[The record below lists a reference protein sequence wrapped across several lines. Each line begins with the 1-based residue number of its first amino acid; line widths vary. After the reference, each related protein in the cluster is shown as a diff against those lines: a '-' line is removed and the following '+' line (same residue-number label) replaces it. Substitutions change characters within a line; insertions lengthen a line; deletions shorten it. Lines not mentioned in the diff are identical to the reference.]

1 MTSHRLIPLTAFIA
15 LPVATTYGGSA
26 SAATDAETATD
37 QVSPAPA
44 LTAAEAEAES
54 ARILARLKAVQS
66 PVVKRAA
73 KTEKPPVMSTAV
85 PVEQPSAKPLLTIEP
100 VALIE
105 KAEEPPVQ
113 QPPAMQAS
121 AKIPAAKVT
130 DQETTNI
137 TAALQAIQSE
147 LSEQKKLIASQNALI
162 QSQNDKI
169 KQLELH
175 NQLVRAAVPVET
187 PFALSQMRAAGIQP
201 SQVETASVQIGTTP
215 DDELT
220 MPEGPVGEA
229 PPAANNIEQKVEAV
243 PEGQGVL
250 TPRGQFVLDPSIE
263 YTRSSTNRLVFRGI
277 ELIPGIQIGAIE
289 ASDADRDTIIGT
301 FAMRYGLTNRLEIEG
316 RIPALYRKDRI
327 QVVQQRDDQITR
339 EIGLEETGIGDAEI
353 SLRYQLNRPKA
364 QNPIWVAG
372 LRVKTDT
379 GTSPYEIPFDE
390 FGVAT
395 GLATGS
401 GFWGVQPSLSFL
413 LPSDPVVIYGGTGY
427 LWNIERNINKVVGD
441 VLVGKVDPGDAI
453 NASVGFGFAL
463 NPRFSFSLG
472 YRHNYI
478 FSTKTQLGDTLQESN
493 DIQVGALNFGMSY
506 RLSQKQSLNLGFQ
519 FGVTEDAPDVSI
531 VARIPFRF

>member
-1 MTSHRLIPLTAFIA
+1 MTINRLSPLAAIVA
-15 LPVATTYGGSA
+15 LPVAAFYGGGA
-26 SAATDAETATD
+26 MAATTDTPDAD
-37 QVSPAPA
+37 HVSNEPR
-44 LTAAEAEAES
+44 LTAEEAEAET
-54 ARILARLKAVQS
+54 ARIIARLRAVQAPAVS
-66 PVVKRAA
+66 QAA
-73 KTEKPPVMSTAV
+73 EPKKLPIKVAAAPAPTPAPTATPIKQPPVKV
-85 PVEQPSAKPLLTIEP
+85 SA
-100 VALIE
+100 
-105 KAEEPPVQ
+105 
-113 QPPAMQAS
+113 
-121 AKIPAAKVT
+121 
-130 DQETTNI
+130 QETTNI

-147 LSEQKKLIASQNALI
+147 LSEQKQLIASQNALI

-169 KQLELH
+169 QQLELH
-175 NQLVRAAVPVET
+175 NQLVRAATPVET
-187 PFALSQMRAAGIQP
+187 PFALSQMRGAGIQQ
-201 SQVETASVQIGTTP
+201 SQVETAAVQIGTTP
-215 DDELT
+215 DDNLT
-220 MPEGPVGEA
+220 LPDGPVGEA
-229 PPAANNIEQKVEAV
+229 PPAANNVEQKVEAV

-316 RIPALYRKDRI
+316 RVPLLYRKDRI
-327 QVVQQRDDQITR
+327 QVVQQREEQITR
-339 EIGLEETGIGDAEI
+339 EVGLEETGVGDAEI
-353 SLRYQLNRPKA
+353 SLRYQLNRPKP
-364 QNPIWVAG
+364 QSPIWIAG

-379 GTSPYEIPFDE
+379 GSSPFEIPFDE

-413 LPSDPVVIYGGTGY
+413 LPSDPVVIYGGAGY
-427 LWNIERNINKVVGD
+427 LWNIERDIDREVGG

-493 DIQVGALNFGMSY
+493 DIQVGSLNFGMSY
-506 RLSQKQSLNLGFQ
+506 RLSEKQSLNLGFQ

-531 VARIPFRF
+531 VARIPLRF

>member
-1 MTSHRLIPLTAFIA
+1 MTMNRLNPFAIITT
-15 LPVATTYGGSA
+15 LPVAAISGGA
-26 SAATDAETATD
+26 AAATTTD
-37 QVSPAPA
+37 APA
-44 LTAAEAEAES
+44 ADHVSTAPLLTAAEAEAET
-54 ARILARLKAVQS
+54 ARIIERLSTIQS
-66 PVVKRAA
+66 PGQSLAQSPTQSPAQSPEVPPIAQQ
-73 KTEKPPVMSTAV
+73 EKLPINLAFAS
-85 PVEQPSAKPLLTIEP
+85 EDQQP
-100 VALIE
+100 VAG
-105 KAEEPPVQ
+105 AEQE
-113 QPPAMQAS
+113 AS
-121 AKIPAAKVT
+121 
-130 DQETTNI
+130 NI
-137 TAALQAIQSE
+137 MTALQAIQSE
-147 LSEQKKLIASQNALI
+147 LAVQKTLIASQNALI

-175 NQLVRAAVPVET
+175 NQLVRAAVPVAT
-187 PFALSQMRAAGIQP
+187 PFALSQMCGAGIQP
-201 SQVETASVQIGTTP
+201 SQLETAAVQIGTSP
-215 DDELT
+215 DDSLT
-220 MPEGPVGEA
+220 LPEGPVGEA
-229 PPAANNIEQKVEAV
+229 PPETQNIERKVEAV

-316 RIPALYRKDRI
+316 RVPLLYRKDRI
-327 QVVQQRDDQITR
+327 QVVQQRDEQITR
-339 EIGLEETGIGDAEI
+339 EVGLEETDIGDAEF
-353 SLRYQLNRPKA
+353 SLRYQLNRPKG
-364 QNPIWVAG
+364 QTPIWVAG

-379 GTSPYEIPFDE
+379 GKSPYDIPFDE

-413 LPSDPVVIYGGTGY
+413 MPSDPVVIYGGLGY
-427 LWNIERNINKVVGD
+427 LWNIERNIDEIVGD
-441 VLVGKVDPGDAI
+441 VFIGKVDPGDAI

-493 DIQVGALNFGMSY
+493 DIQVGSLNFGMSY
-506 RLSQKQSLNLGFQ
+506 RLSEKQSLNLGFQ

>member
-1 MTSHRLIPLTAFIA
+1 MTINRLNPLTAIVA
-15 LPVATTYGGSA
+15 LPIAAFYG
-26 SAATDAETATD
+26 
-37 QVSPAPA
+37 APA
-44 LTAAEAEAES
+44 MAASTDTPEADHASNAPQLTAEEAEAET
-54 ARILARLKAVQS
+54 ARIIARLRAVQA
-66 PVVKRAA
+66 PAA
-73 KTEKPPVMSTAV
+73 QQVTAPQKL
-85 PVEQPSAKPLLTIEP
+85 PVEIATAPH
-100 VALIE
+100 
-105 KAEEPPVQ
+105 
-113 QPPAMQAS
+113 PPAIPASPPPAS
-121 AKIPAAKVT
+121 AKQPAEKVSAQDT
-130 DQETTNI
+130 ANI

-147 LSEQKKLIASQNALI
+147 LSEQKQLIASQNALI
-162 QSQNDKI
+162 QSQNEKI
-169 KQLELH
+169 QQLELH

-187 PFALSQMRAAGIQP
+187 PFALSQMRGAGIQQ
-201 SQVETASVQIGTTP
+201 SQVETAAVQIGTTP
-215 DDELT
+215 DDSLT
-220 MPEGPVGEA
+220 LPEGPVGEA
-229 PPAANNIEQKVEAV
+229 PPAKATNIEQKVEAV

-316 RIPALYRKDRI
+316 RVPLLYRKDRI
-327 QVVQQRDDQITR
+327 QVVQQRAEQITR
-339 EIGLEETGIGDAEI
+339 EVGLEETGIGDAEI
-353 SLRYQLNRPKA
+353 SLRYQLNRPKP
-364 QNPIWVAG
+364 QSPIWVAG

-379 GTSPYEIPFDE
+379 GSSPFEIPFDE

-401 GFWGVQPSLSFL
+401 GFWGIQPSISFL

-427 LWNIERNINKVVGD
+427 LWNIERNIDRVVGD
-441 VLVGKVDPGDAI
+441 VPVGNVDPGDAI

-478 FSTKTQLGDTLQESN
+478 FSTKTELGDTVQESN

-506 RLSQKQSLNLGFQ
+506 RLSEKQSLNLGFQ

-531 VARIPFRF
+531 VARIPLRF

>member
-1 MTSHRLIPLTAFIA
+1 MTSNRFTPFKAIIAF
-15 LPVATTYGGSA
+15 PVATFAGGSA
-26 SAATDAETATD
+26 MAATSETPEPNHIS
-37 QVSPAPA
+37 QEPR
-44 LTAAEAEAES
+44 LTAAEAEAET
-54 ARILARLKAVQS
+54 ARIIARLREVQS
-66 PVVKRAA
+66 PAVQQAA
-73 KTEKPPVMSTAV
+73 EPEKPTVKLAV
-85 PVEQPSAKPLLTIEP
+85 VEAKPQP
-100 VALIE
+100 VPQKSQPASQE
-105 KAEEPPVQ
+105 SRPAPKKAQ
-113 QPPAMQAS
+113 MAQ
-121 AKIPAAKVT
+121 
-130 DQETTNI
+130 DTTNI

-147 LSEQKKLIASQNALI
+147 LAEQKQLIASQNALI

-175 NQLVRAAVPVET
+175 NQLVRAAAPVET
-187 PFALSQMRAAGIQP
+187 PFALSQMRGAGIQR
-201 SQVETASVQIGTTP
+201 SQVETAAVQIGTTP

-289 ASDADRDTIIGT
+289 ASDADRDTVIGT

-316 RIPALYRKDRI
+316 RVPLLYRKDRI
-327 QVVQQRDDQITR
+327 QVVQQREEQITR
-339 EIGLEETGIGDAEI
+339 EVGLEETGIGDAEI
-353 SLRYQLNRPKA
+353 SLRYQLNRPKP

-401 GFWGVQPSLSFL
+401 GFWGVQPSISFL

-427 LWNIERNINKVVGD
+427 LWNIERNIDRVVGD
-441 VLVGKVDPGDAI
+441 VFVGKVDPGDAI

-478 FSTKTQLGDTLQESN
+478 FSTKSQLGDTLQESN

>member
-1 MTSHRLIPLTAFIA
+1 MTTSIFHSVAVLAAIPLTILTSKTAWS
-15 LPVATTYGGSA
+15 ATTEPSEKDATRSA
-26 SAATDAETATD
+26 EPMTAEDAEAETA
-37 QVSPAPA
+37 
-44 LTAAEAEAES
+44 
-54 ARILARLKAVQS
+54 RIIARLRVVQS
-66 PVVKRAA
+66 PVVRAA
-73 KTEKPPVMSTAV
+73 TPEHRESQNSAKLSPEPVQSPPVPSPQTPVIAV
-85 PVEQPSAKPLLTIEP
+85 
-100 VALIE
+100 
-105 KAEEPPVQ
+105 
-113 QPPAMQAS
+113 
-121 AKIPAAKVT
+121 
-130 DQETTNI
+130 QETGKI
-137 TAALQAIQSE
+137 SVALQAIQAE
-147 LSEQKKLIASQNALI
+147 LSEQKQLIANQNALI

-175 NQLVRAAVPVET
+175 NQLVRAAAP
-187 PFALSQMRAAGIQP
+187 I
-201 SQVETASVQIGTTP
+201 ETASMLAQLRGTGIQRSQIETAATQVGSTA

-220 MPEGPVGEA
+220 LPEGPVGEA

-250 TPRGQFVLDPSIE
+250 TPQGQFVLDPSIE

-277 ELIPGIQIGAIE
+277 ELIPGIQVGAIE
-289 ASDADRDTIIGT
+289 ASDADRDTVIGT

-316 RIPALYRKDRI
+316 RVPLLFRKDRI
-327 QVVQQRDDQITR
+327 QVVQQRDEQITR

-353 SLRYQLNRPKA
+353 SLRYQLNRPKP

-379 GTSPYEIPFDE
+379 GTSPFEIPFDE

-401 GFWGVQPSLSFL
+401 GFWGVQPSISFL

-427 LWNIERNINKVVGD
+427 LWNIERNIDRVIGD
-441 VLVGKVDPGDAI
+441 VFVGKVDPGDAI

-493 DIQVGALNFGMSY
+493 DIQVGSLNFGMSY

-531 VARIPFRF
+531 VARIPLRF

>member
-1 MTSHRLIPLTAFIA
+1 MTIHRLNPLAAIVA
-15 LPVATTYGGSA
+15 LPVAAFTVAPAT
-26 SAATDAETATD
+26 AATTDTPDAD
-37 QVSPAPA
+37 NVSNQPR
-44 LTAAEAEAES
+44 LTAEEAEAET
-54 ARILARLKAVQS
+54 ARIIARLRAVRAPATPQTAEPPKLPIKIASAPKPVAIPAPAAS
-66 PVVKRAA
+66 PPPAPA
-73 KTEKPPVMSTAV
+73 KLPPVKV
-85 PVEQPSAKPLLTIEP
+85 SA
-100 VALIE
+100 
-105 KAEEPPVQ
+105 Q
-113 QPPAMQAS
+113 
-121 AKIPAAKVT
+121 
-130 DQETTNI
+130 DTTNI

-147 LSEQKKLIASQNALI
+147 LSEQKQLIASQNALI

-169 KQLELH
+169 QQLELH

-187 PFALSQMRAAGIQP
+187 PFALSQMRGAGIQQR
-201 SQVETASVQIGTTP
+201 QVETAAVQIGTTP
-215 DDELT
+215 DDSLT
-220 MPEGPVGEA
+220 LPDGPVGEA
-229 PPAANNIEQKVEAV
+229 PPAAATNIEQKVEAV

-316 RIPALYRKDRI
+316 RVPLLYRKDRI
-327 QVVQQRDDQITR
+327 QVVQQREEQITR
-339 EIGLEETGIGDAEI
+339 EVGLEETGVGDAEI
-353 SLRYQLNRPKA
+353 SLRYQLNRPKP
-364 QNPIWVAG
+364 QSPIWVAG

-379 GTSPYEIPFDE
+379 GSSPFEIPFDE

-401 GFWGVQPSLSFL
+401 GFWGVQPSISFL

-427 LWNIERNINKVVGD
+427 LWNIERDIDRVVGD

-506 RLSQKQSLNLGFQ
+506 RLSEKQSLNLGFQ

-531 VARIPFRF
+531 VARIPLRF

>member
-1 MTSHRLIPLTAFIA
+1 MTSNRFTPFKAIIAF
-15 LPVATTYGGSA
+15 PVATFTGGSA
-26 SAATDAETATD
+26 MAATSETPEPNH
-37 QVSPAPA
+37 VSQEPR
-44 LTAAEAEAES
+44 LTAAEAEAET
-54 ARILARLKAVQS
+54 ARIIARLREVQS
-66 PVVKRAA
+66 PAVQQAGEP
-73 KTEKPPVMSTAV
+73 EKPTVKLAV
-85 PVEQPSAKPLLTIEP
+85 VEAKPQP
-100 VALIE
+100 VPQ
-105 KAEEPPVQ
+105 KS
-113 QPPAMQAS
+113 QPASQESRPASKKSQIAQ
-121 AKIPAAKVT
+121 
-130 DQETTNI
+130 DTTNI

-147 LSEQKKLIASQNALI
+147 LAEQKQLIASQNALI

-175 NQLVRAAVPVET
+175 NQLVRAAAPVET
-187 PFALSQMRAAGIQP
+187 PFALSQMRGAGIQR
-201 SQVETASVQIGTTP
+201 SQVETAAVQIGTTP

-289 ASDADRDTIIGT
+289 ASDADRDTVIGT

-316 RIPALYRKDRI
+316 RVPLLYRKDRI
-327 QVVQQRDDQITR
+327 QVVQQREEQITR
-339 EIGLEETGIGDAEI
+339 EVGLEETGIGDAEI
-353 SLRYQLNRPKA
+353 SLRYQLNRPKP

-401 GFWGVQPSLSFL
+401 GFWGVQPSISFL

-427 LWNIERNINKVVGD
+427 LWNIERNIDRVVGD
-441 VLVGKVDPGDAI
+441 VFVGKVDPGDAI

-478 FSTKTQLGDTLQESN
+478 FSTKSQLGDTLQESN

>member
-1 MTSHRLIPLTAFIA
+1 MTSNRFTPFKAIIAF
-15 LPVATTYGGSA
+15 PVATFAGGSA
-26 SAATDAETATD
+26 MATTSETPGPD
-37 QVSPAPA
+37 HISQEPR
-44 LTAAEAEAES
+44 LTAAEAEAET
-54 ARILARLKAVQS
+54 ARIIARLREVQS
-66 PVVKRAA
+66 PAVQQAAEPKKPTVKLAA
-73 KTEKPPVMSTAV
+73 
-85 PVEQPSAKPLLTIEP
+85 VEAKPQP
-100 VALIE
+100 VPQ
-105 KAEEPPVQ
+105 KS
-113 QPPAMQAS
+113 QPAPQKSQMAQ
-121 AKIPAAKVT
+121 
-130 DQETTNI
+130 DTTNI

-147 LSEQKKLIASQNALI
+147 LAEQKQLIASQNALI

-175 NQLVRAAVPVET
+175 NQLVRAAAPVET
-187 PFALSQMRAAGIQP
+187 PFALSQMRGAGIQR
-201 SQVETASVQIGTTP
+201 SQVETAAVQIGTTP

-289 ASDADRDTIIGT
+289 ASDADRDTVIGT

-316 RIPALYRKDRI
+316 RVPLLYRKDRI
-327 QVVQQRDDQITR
+327 QVVQQREEQITR
-339 EIGLEETGIGDAEI
+339 EVGLEETGIGDAEI
-353 SLRYQLNRPKA
+353 SLRYQLNRPKP

-401 GFWGVQPSLSFL
+401 GFWGVQPSISFL

-427 LWNIERNINKVVGD
+427 LWNIERNIDRVVGD
-441 VLVGKVDPGDAI
+441 VFVGKVDPGDAI

-478 FSTKTQLGDTLQESN
+478 FSTKSQLGDTLQESN